1 MSRIVLISVSIG
13 AHVGLML
20 WLGEIRVEK
29 ASAATPIEI
38 AEVAAP
44 APPPPPP
51 EPAKVEPEPPEPARE
66 PERRKAP
73 PAKVQ
78 AAAPPPEAAPSAPSF
93 DDAPDFGL
101 ALDGAVGGG
110 GLAVPTRAPT
120 TEAPKPRVVKQLGP
134 APARR
139 TEDACSDPASKPRP
153 VNVPQPVY
161 TDAARAAGVEGRV
174 RVELTV
180 DESGRVVQ
188 VKVLQGLG
196 HGLDEAALAA
206 ARSATFTPAQR
217 CGRAV
222 SATFTIAMR
231 FSAS

>member
-1 MSRIVLISVSIG
+1 MSRIVLCSVSVG

-44 APPPPPP
+44 PPPP
-51 EPAKVEPEPPEPARE
+51 EPPKLEPEPPEPPKAE

-73 PAKVQ
+73 APAPPK
-78 AAAPPPEAAPSAPSF
+78 AAAPPPEAAPAAPSF
-93 DDAPDFGL
+93 DDAPDFGF
-101 ALDGAVGGG
+101 ALEGGVGGG
-110 GLAVPTRAPT
+110 GLAVPVRAPT
-120 TEAPKPRVVKQLGP
+120 SEAPKPRVVKQLSP
-134 APARR
+134 APPRKA
-139 TEDACSDPASKPRP
+139 EDVCSEPASKPKP
-153 VNVPQPVY
+153 LSVPQPVY
-161 TDAARAAGVEGRV
+161 TDAARAAGIEGRV

-196 HGLDEAALAA
+196 YGLDEAALAA
-206 ARSATFTPAQR
+206 ARSATFTAAQR
-217 CGRAV
+217 CGRAT

>member
-1 MSRIVLISVSIG
+1 MSRIVIISVS
-13 AHVGLML
+13 VGVHLGLVL
-20 WLGEIRVEK
+20 WLGEIRVEQ

-44 APPPPPP
+44 PPPPPPPP
-51 EPAKVEPEPPEPARE
+51 EPVKVEPEPPEPVRQ

-73 PAKVQ
+73 PAPTP
-78 AAAPPPEAAPSAPSF
+78 AAPPPEATPDTPSF
-93 DDAPDFGL
+93 DDVPDFGL

-110 GLAVPTRAPT
+110 GLAVPVRAPVP
-120 TEAPKPRVVKQLGP
+120 EARPRAAKQLNA
-134 APARR
+134 APVRR
-139 TEDACSDPASKPRP
+139 SEDVCNETASKPKP
-153 VNVPQPVY
+153 VSVPQPVY
-161 TDAARAAGVEGRV
+161 TDAARAAGIEGRV

-180 DESGRVVQ
+180 DETGRVVK
-188 VKVLQGLG
+188 VTVLQGLG
-196 HGLDEAALAA
+196 HGLDEAALSA
-206 ARSATFTPAQR
+206 ARTATFTPAQR